1 MKKLL
6 ILTLLLSATFAN
18 AQVVK
23 KVAVWD
29 TKCSDNSVKPFH
41 STMVRGGIETA
52 VGNTPGYVVFDRS
65 AFDIILKEHNFER
78 SGVMSDAEI
87 NEMGKLA
94 GVKYVVVPE
103 ASVNGDEFYVLVKM
117 LDVETGKVSL
127 VRDAFCSTSGPDI
140 HKTCK
145 NLGANLFGNNTANAT
160 TIAEVSLM
168 EGKYV
173 GEVLNG
179 TPHGR
184 GKISYKPDD
193 SKKRVSFE
201 GEWNKGERVKG
212 KIIWSDN
219 SWYDGEMKNS
229 YFNGYGTRV
238 YSDGRKYVG
247 YWVMG
252 KRSGLGVLYDDKG
265 KVIYEGSFRDDTYNG
280 QGTLN
285 YSDGRKCIG
294 SFKDGKV
301 HGHVTLYNAEG
312 RKVYVGEVK
321 NATFNGPG
329 IQYNENGS
337 YMFGIW
343 ENGKKEGTFFGIN
356 KYGEKMTAK
365 YSNDKQITD
374 WKKVT
379 YSVYD
384 E

>member
-6 ILTLLLSATFAN
+6 ILTLLFSAAFAN

-29 TKCSDNSVKPFH
+29 TKCGDNSVKPFH

-94 GVKYVVVPE
+94 GVKYVIVPE
-103 ASVNGDEFYVLVKM
+103 ATVNDNEFYIIVKM

-127 VRDAFCSTSGPDI
+127 VRDAFCTTAGSDIRSTCT
-140 HKTCK
+140 K
-145 NLGANLFGNNTANAT
+145 LGANLFGNNTPIVIQELN
-160 TIAEVSLM
+160 LLD
-168 EGKYV
+168 GKYV

-179 TPHGR
+179 QPHGN
-184 GKISYKPDD
+184 GKITYKPDD

-201 GEWNKGERVKG
+201 GEWNKGERIKG
-212 KIIWSDN
+212 RIIWSDN
-219 SWYDGEMKNS
+219 TWYEGELKNS
-229 YFNGYGTRV
+229 YFHGYGIRL
-238 YSDGRKYVG
+238 YKSGRKYVG
-247 YWVMG
+247 NWDMG
-252 KRSGLGVLYDDKG
+252 KRSGLGVLYNEKG
-265 KVIYEGSFRDDTYNG
+265 KVIYEGSFKNDEYNG

-285 YSDGRKCIG
+285 YTDGRKCIG

-301 HGHVTLYNAEG
+301 HGHATLYNNEG
-312 RKVYVGEVK
+312 RKVYVGDVK
-321 NATFNGPG
+321 NGSFNGPG
-329 IQYNENGS
+329 IYYNENGS

-343 ENGKKEGTFFGIN
+343 EDGKKEGTFFGIN
-356 KYGEKMTAK
+356 SYGEKWTAR
-365 YSNDKQITD
+365 YDNDKQITD

-379 YSVYD
+379 YSAYD